1 MGRAWV
7 ERERLGSSQCLRRD
21 NLEQNETKGKPVC
34 LVNSN
39 LTMTIDENGMPS
51 MSFSTSWLVNL
62 LGVCA
67 YYVKRLFT
75 RNKEKEERYVN
86 NFRMFLERL
95 QVRIALDPVTEM
107 PTFGIVLLPSAREE
121 PQTRH
126 LPSSPETDAKPIV
139 VKNQGSTI
147 IYNIQN
153 ITINITTE
161 VVTQLNM
168 NPQQVVNHFHGQIK
182 EALDKAVQQKFPAE

>member
-1 MGRAWV
+1 M
-7 ERERLGSSQCLRRD
+7 
-21 NLEQNETKGKPVC
+21 EQNKTKGKPVY

-39 LTMTIDENGMPS
+39 LTMTIDEKGMPS
-51 MSFSTSWLVNL
+51 MSFSTSWLISL
-62 LGVCA
+62 IGAGA
-67 YYVKRLFT
+67 YYIKRLFT

-153 ITINITTE
+153 ITINITSE
-161 VVTQLNM
+161 VVNQLNM
-168 NPQQVVNHFHGQIK
+168 NPQRVVNHFHGQIK
-182 EALDKAVQQKFPAE
+182 EALDKAVQKHFTKE

>member
-1 MGRAWV
+1 M
-7 ERERLGSSQCLRRD
+7 
-21 NLEQNETKGKPVC
+21 EQNETKGKPVW

-39 LTMTIDENGMPS
+39 LTMTIDENGLPS
-51 MSFSTSWLVNL
+51 MSFSTSWFVSL
-62 LGVCA
+62 LGACA

-75 RNKEKEERYVN
+75 RNKEKEDIYVD

-95 QVRIALDPVTEM
+95 RVIVTLDPATEK
-107 PTFGIVLLPSAREE
+107 PVFRIIVLPFANGEL
-121 PQTRH
+121 QTRH
-126 LPSSPETDAKPIV
+126 IPSHPETDAKPIV

-161 VVTQLNM
+161 VLTQLNM

-182 EALDKAVQQKFPAE
+182 EALDKAVQKHFTKE